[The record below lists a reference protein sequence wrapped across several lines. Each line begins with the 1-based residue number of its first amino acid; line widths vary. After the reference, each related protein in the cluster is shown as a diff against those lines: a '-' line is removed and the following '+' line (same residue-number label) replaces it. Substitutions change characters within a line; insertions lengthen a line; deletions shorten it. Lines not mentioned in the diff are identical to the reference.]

1 MVGKREDYID
11 KLAAQL
17 KVWGAEIDLLKAK
30 AEKETVEIKI
40 AIHKEVEIL
49 NKEIRDLKKK
59 IKEIK
64 EKTGDAWESLAEG
77 TNKAWNDLR
86 QAVHQAGEKFK

>member
-1 MVGKREDYID
+1 MGKREDYID

-17 KVWGAEIDLLKAK
+17 KVWGAEISVLKAK
-30 AEKETVEIKI
+30 AEKETIEVRI

-49 NKEIRDLKKK
+49 NKKMRDVQKK
-59 IKEIK
+59 IKEIQ

-86 QAVHQAGEKFK
+86 EAVHQAGEKFK

>member
-1 MVGKREDYID
+1 MGKREDYID

-17 KVWGAEIDLLKAK
+17 KLWSAEIDVLKAK
-30 AEKETVEIKI
+30 AAKETVEVKI

-49 NKEIRDLKKK
+49 NKKMQDAQKKLQEIGK
-59 IKEIK
+59 
-64 EKTGDAWESLAEG
+64 KTGDAWESLAEG

-86 QAVHQAGEKFK
+86 EAMRQAREKFK

>member
-1 MVGKREDYID
+1 MGKREDYID

-17 KVWGAEIDLLKAK
+17 KIWGAEIDLLKAK
-30 AEKETVEIKI
+30 AGKETVEVRI

-49 NKEIRDLKKK
+49 NKKMRDVQKK
-59 IKEIK
+59 IKEIQ

-77 TNKAWNDLR
+77 TSKAWDDLR
-86 QAVHQAGEKFK
+86 EAVHQAGEKFK

>member
-1 MVGKREDYID
+1 MGKREDYID

-30 AEKETVEIKI
+30 AAKETVEVRI

-49 NKEIRDLKKK
+49 NKKMQDVQKK
-59 IKEIK
+59 IKEIQ
-64 EKTGDAWESLAEG
+64 EKTGDAWESLTEG
-77 TNKAWNDLR
+77 TSKAWNDLR
-86 QAVHQAGEKFK
+86 EAVHQAGEKFK

>member
-1 MVGKREDYID
+1 MGKREDYID

-17 KVWGAEIDLLKAK
+17 KVWSAEIDVLKAR
-30 AEKETVEIKI
+30 AGKETVEVKI

-49 NKEIRDLKKK
+49 NKKMQEAQKKLQEIGK
-59 IKEIK
+59 
-64 EKTGDAWESLAEG
+64 KTGDAWESLAEG

-86 QAVHQAGEKFK
+86 EAVHHAGEKFK